1 MTYCN
6 AETLER
12 VNCAE
17 ENGDAIQRSCALI
30 NDEYG
35 YDCQSAVGSEC
46 ILSNEDGV
54 VATLCAGE
62 ATGCVVESTE
72 SAICVEGVGLCEGQD
87 EDGALEAAYCA
98 GDRLVVGCTLEQP
111 LAFDCSAFG
120 GRCEGTGCQMP
131 AETPCDDEL
140 FFCEEGLICVGADEN
155 ARGVCLGEMDGG

>member
-1 MTYCN
+1 MVYCN
-6 AETLER
+6 EDTLER

-46 ILSNEDGV
+46 IQSVENGV
-54 VATLCAGE
+54 SATICAGE
-62 ATGCVVESTE
+62 EAACVVESAE
-72 SAICVEGVGLCEGQD
+72 SAICVEGVGICEGQN
-87 EDGALEAAYCA
+87 EDGELENAYCA

-140 FFCEEGLICVGADEN
+140 LFCEEGLSCVGTDEET
-155 ARGVCLGEMDGG
+155 RGICIAEMEGG